1 MTDKPKDEATSAVI
15 TETIENLEA
24 FGKGNNIYLPYFENT
39 AYGQSSSKNVQQSSK
54 DDSQEDTKPT
64 PEKCEQ
70 IGDDTATESHMVM
83 HKGALI
89 DVAKLLQQLNRS
101 EKAREETE
109 LRLTELNKTHSEL
122 QSSSSK
128 SKDKIKDLQ
137 SELKNVN
144 RKMNEVESTL
154 SSSSVSKRRI
164 LSKLTEF

>member
-1 MTDKPKDEATSAVI
+1 MTDKPKDEATSVVI
-15 TETIENLEA
+15 TETIENLEV

-39 AYGQSSSKNVQQSSK
+39 AFGQSNSKNVQQSSSK
-54 DDSQEDTKPT
+54 NEEDIKST
-64 PEKCEQ
+64 PEKSEQ
-70 IGDDTATESHMVM
+70 IGDDNASESHMVM

-137 SELKNVN
+137 SELKNVS
-144 RKMNEVESTL
+144 RKMNEVESSL
-154 SSSSVSKRRI
+154 SSSSVSKRQI
-164 LSKLTEF
+164 ESKLTEF